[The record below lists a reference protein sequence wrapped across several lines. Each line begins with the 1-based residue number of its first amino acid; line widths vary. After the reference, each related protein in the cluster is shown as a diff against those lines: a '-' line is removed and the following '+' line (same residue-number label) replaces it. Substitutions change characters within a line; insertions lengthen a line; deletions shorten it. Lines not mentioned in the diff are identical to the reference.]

1 MLPSKGVSV
10 KPTIMKKLMITIVS
24 MMAAMSGF
32 SQTEIAEPEFIGQV
46 IVVNADSTTTL
57 LQKEQAS
64 MKASSTSFGLIPIPG
79 SGLLDKT
86 KTNMVVKG
94 KEAPV
99 TLNQGRLTFIVRAE
113 KNDIDPTSVMGVFQ
127 FEVKKGKRQFKIAE
141 GSLTGGFDF
150 SISFNNV
157 KYVAK
162 KYGENSYL
170 VVIEN
175 AEPGQYGIVLNDI
188 HNISTFGVK

>member
-1 MLPSKGVSV
+1 
-10 KPTIMKKLMITIVS
+10 MKKLMMIIVS

-32 SQTEIAEPEFIGQV
+32 SQTVIAEPEFIGQV
-46 IVVNADSTTTL
+46 VVVNADSTTML

-64 MKASSTSFGLIPIPG
+64 MKSSSTNFGLIPIPG

-99 TLNQGRLTFIVRAE
+99 TLKQGRLTFIVRAE
-113 KNDIDPTSVMGVFQ
+113 KNDIDPTGVMGVFQ
-127 FEVKKGKRQFKIAE
+127 FEVKKGKRHFKIAE

-175 AEPGQYGIVLNDI
+175 AQPGEYGIILNDI
-188 HNISTFGVK
+188 HNISTFSVK

>member
-1 MLPSKGVSV
+1 
-10 KPTIMKKLMITIVS
+10 MKKIFATLTMVMLTVACFAQS
-24 MMAAMSGF
+24 
-32 SQTEIAEPEFIGQV
+32 EKLEPEFIGQV
-46 IVVNADSTTTL
+46 VVVNADSTTML

-64 MKASSTSFGLIPIPG
+64 MKASSTNFGLIPIPG
-79 SGLLDKT
+79 SRLLDKT
-86 KTNMVVKG
+86 KANMVVKG

-113 KNDIDPTSVMGVFQ
+113 KNDIDPTGVMGVFQ

-141 GSLTGGFDF
+141 GNLTGGFDF

-157 KYVAK
+157 QYVAK
-162 KYGENSYL
+162 KYGEHSYL
-170 VVIEN
+170 VIIEN
-175 AEPGQYGIVLNDI
+175 PEPGQYGIVLNDI